1 MSYGQWR
8 NRPLVDRVR
17 LLRYLLPPLLVLVV
31 VTYQLGVAQ
40 SLERDY
46 GLIAHYGVEIGF
58 YSLVGPVV
66 TLLTLSWVERR
77 LREQRRLE
85 QQVQAQSEQLVS
97 LTAISADAIL
107 SLDSSGKISSWNQGA
122 SRILGYQ
129 QEEVIEQPLSA
140 LLEEADLLESKIR
153 HLGMLNGVEATAV
166 AKNGQTLTV
175 ELSQAQLEETGDR
188 SVASLIIMRDV
199 TTRREREL
207 IREQERARIARD
219 LHDGVAQTLYFM
231 ALKADRVSQK
241 VNQKSEWAAAEIK
254 EIGQTTRQ
262 VIREVRRTIFS
273 LRPPDWSEGKFYPA
287 MERFVKEYAEQA
299 GWRAEIDFME
309 PAISIRPRV
318 ELAAFRLVQES
329 LNNAAKHAKASKIWV
344 SLAPAHDETMLEVT
358 VRDDGSGF
366 VPGSGDNAGLGLSQM
381 RERVEAIDGSITIDS
396 QPGEGTVMTAMLP
409 LTTHLDKVRV

>member
-107 SLDSSGKISSWNQGA
+107 SLDSGGKISSWNQGA

-140 LLEEADLLESKIR
+140 LLEEADLLEAKIR
-153 HLGMLNGVEATAV
+153 HLGMLNGIEATAV
-166 AKNGQTLTV
+166 AKNGQRLTV

-366 VPGSGDNAGLGLSQM
+366 VPGSGDNTGLGLSQM

>member
-107 SLDSSGKISSWNQGA
+107 SLDSGGKISSWNQGA

-140 LLEEADLLESKIR
+140 LLEEADLLEAKIR
-153 HLGMLNGVEATAV
+153 HLGMLNGIEATAV
-166 AKNGQTLTV
+166 AKNGQRLTV

-381 RERVEAIDGSITIDS
+381 RERVEAIDGSIAIDS